1 MKSYELRSLGNKGPK
16 EESRLIS
23 FEQYVRL
30 ALSHAQF
37 SQNEDGSWTVE
48 IPVLPGCVT
57 WGATRSEAVEMA
69 KDAAEAW
76 VLTALRFGDE
86 IPPVDGNSL
95 QYAVDEIETEV

>member
-1 MKSYELRSLGNKGPK
+1 MKSNNGKKQKWLKS
-16 EESRLIS
+16 IS

-30 ALSHAQF
+30 ALSHIEF
-37 SQNEDGSWTVE
+37 SANEDGSWTTE

-57 WGATRSEAVEMA
+57 WGATRGEAVEMA

-86 IPPVDGNSL
+86 VPAIDGNSL
-95 QYAVDEIETEV
+95 QYAVDRLGAEV

>member
-1 MKSYELRSLGNKGPK
+1 MKSDNDKNVK
-16 EESRLIS
+16 WFKFVS

-30 ALSHAQF
+30 ALSHAEF
-37 SQNEDGSWTVE
+37 SQNEDSSWTAE
-48 IPVLPGCVT
+48 IPVLPGCIT

-86 IPPVDGNSL
+86 VPPIDGNSL
-95 QYAVDEIETEV
+95 QYAVDELGAGV

>member
-1 MKSYELRSLGNKGPK
+1 MKSNNSKKGMLLK
-16 EESRLIS
+16 FVN

-30 ALSHAQF
+30 ALSHAEF
-37 SQNEDGSWTVE
+37 SQNEDGSWTAE
-48 IPVLPGCVT
+48 MPVLPGCIT

-86 IPPVDGNSL
+86 VPPIDGNSL
-95 QYAVDEIETEV
+95 QYAVDELGAGV

>member
-1 MKSYELRSLGNKGPK
+1 MKSNNDKKVKWLKFV
-16 EESRLIS
+16 S

-30 ALSHAQF
+30 ALSHAEF
-37 SQNEDGSWTVE
+37 YQNEDGSWTAE
-48 IPVLPGCVT
+48 IPVLPGCIT

-86 IPPVDGNSL
+86 VPPIDGNSL
-95 QYAVDEIETEV
+95 QYAVDELGAGV

>member
-1 MKSYELRSLGNKGPK
+1 MKSNNDKRGKWLKFV
-16 EESRLIS
+16 S

-30 ALSHAQF
+30 ALSHTEF
-37 SQNEDGSWTVE
+37 SQNEDGSWTAE
-48 IPVLPGCVT
+48 IPVLPGCIT

-86 IPPVDGNSL
+86 VPPIDGNSL
-95 QYAVDEIETEV
+95 QYAVDELGAGV